1 MLADLSCEVLRQ
13 LDEVG
18 RMGLCPSSFFGKR
31 AFLLFHG
38 FYTGSIWVQTR
49 FVQGCTWFFF
59 SAEGGFYKGS
69 IEALEQLLIE
79 RAWPTIL

>member
-1 MLADLSCEVLRQ
+1 MPKLFFWEKGFFIVSWVLHG
-13 LDEVG
+13 LY
-18 RMGLCPSSFFGKR
+18 MGSDKVRSGVYL
-31 AFLLFHG
+31 
-38 FYTGSIWVQTR
+38 V
-49 FVQGCTWFFF
+49 FF